1 MLNDDS
7 AKYITKNCFAHLSK
21 IVLTQLGIGVRRE
34 TLMQFNVAQLLK
46 EPVGSTRRYAL
57 NEDVE
62 DVSEL
67 DPEINPLS
75 PLIGTIQVM
84 RTNSGVLVTGQLSTA
99 LRVNCRRCL
108 EPIVMPVRFELEES
122 FRPLTE
128 VETGRYLRPDE
139 YQGESADYEDEALVI
154 NEHHILDASEIIRQA
169 IWLNLPM
176 YPGCNWAGNGEC
188 PNLVA
193 LRTAMAANDEAET
206 QAEDVLPEGVDPRW
220 SALLKLRGQTS
231 REDD

>member
-1 MLNDDS
+1 MGD
-7 AKYITKNCFAHLSK
+7 
-21 IVLTQLGIGVRRE
+21 GVRRE

-57 NEDVE
+57 NEDA
-62 DVSEL
+62 DGL
-67 DPEINPLS
+67 DPELS
-75 PLIGTIQVM
+75 PLGPLMGTIQAM
-84 RTNSGVLVTGQLSTA
+84 HSISGVLVTGRLSTA
-99 LRVNCRRCL
+99 LRVTCSRCL
-108 EPIVMPVRFELEES
+108 EPIVMPVRFEIEES

-139 YQGESADYEDEALVI
+139 YQGDSADYEDEALLI
-154 NEHHILDASEIIRQA
+154 NEHHILDVTEIIRQA

-176 YPGCNWAGNGEC
+176 YPGCNWAGSGEC

-193 LRTAMAANDEAET
+193 LRTAMNEAIAAEDAAT
-206 QAEDVLPEGVDPRW
+206 QAEDILPEGVDPRW
-220 SALLKLRGQTS
+220 SALLKLRGQAK